1 MLRGDFWPL
10 RSLLSRLGIV
20 KGSVIMVGCSGLG
33 DIILGVGVA
42 MSSNLAVVG
51 RLVSGSCIAV
61 VGRLISGSCIAVV
74 DGVMAST
81 LCLAGLFLWGGVVLP
96 DR

>member
-1 MLRGDFWPL
+1 MLRGDFWLELEFL

-20 KGSVIMVGCSGLG
+20 KVSVIMVGCSVLG

-42 MSSNLAVVG
+42 MSSNIAVVG

-61 VGRLISGSCIAVV
+61 V
-74 DGVMAST
+74 DGVMASK
-81 LCLAGLFLWGGVVLP
+81 LCLADLFLWGGVVLL